1 MASVAWRRTWRG
13 MVRPSACAV
22 RTPTPCEQRE
32 AHGARALHDLAA
44 APAVGHGL
52 SGCLCG
58 LSVPPDSVGVE
69 TARGQATC
77 LTVAEGVAT
86 LPPASRPASAPA
98 SSSATADR
106 QRGGHHAA
114 QYGPNPHHALRQPAA
129 PA

>member
-1 MASVAWRRTWRG
+1 MASVAWRRTWWG

-32 AHGARALHDLAA
+32 AHAARTLHLHDVAA
-44 APAVGHGL
+44 DAAVGHGL
-52 SGCLCG
+52 SECPCG
-58 LSVPPDSVGVE
+58 RSVPPDGVGVE

-98 SSSATADR
+98 SSSAT
-106 QRGGHHAA
+106 
-114 QYGPNPHHALRQPAA
+114 
-129 PA
+129 